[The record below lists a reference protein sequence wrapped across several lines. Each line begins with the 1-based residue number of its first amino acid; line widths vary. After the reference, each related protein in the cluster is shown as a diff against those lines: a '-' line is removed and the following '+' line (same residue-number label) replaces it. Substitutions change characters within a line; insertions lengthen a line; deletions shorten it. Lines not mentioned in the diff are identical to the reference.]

1 MAVAYLN
8 EHEDARVTKSRV
20 EAEGRRC
27 LLIAGDV
34 SNQKFCDK
42 AVAQTIKEFGQLDVL
57 VNNAAFQV
65 HTSRF
70 EDLTPKHFD
79 ETLKTNLYGYFFMAQ
94 AAVKEMKP
102 GSAIV
107 NTGSVT
113 GLLGSEALLDYSMTK
128 GGIHSFTR

>member
-1 MAVAYLN
+1 M
-8 EHEDARVTKSRV
+8 TKERI

-34 SNQKFCDK
+34 SSRKFCDK
-42 AVAQTIKEFGQLDVL
+42 AVEQSVEVYGQLDVL

-70 EDLTPKHFD
+70 EELTAKHFD
-79 ETLKTNLYGYFFMAQ
+79 ETLKTNLYGFFYMAQ
-94 AAVKEMKP
+94 AAVRHTKP

-107 NTGSVT
+107 NTGSAT
-113 GLLGSEALLDYSMTK
+113 GLLGSKALLD
-128 GGIHSFTR
+128 